1 MTNRIKELRKAL
13 GLSQEEFGN
22 RLGLTR
28 GAITNLEY
36 GKTEAKPLFIDLVC
50 KTYGVRRD
58 WLLNGDGD
66 MLEPDTRDQEISK
79 FVSQVIKDKPGSFKR
94 RFALALSRLDE
105 DGWKAL
111 ERFANMIAEE
121 EKEE

>member
-1 MTNRIKELRKAL
+1 MMNRIKALRKEL

-58 WLLNGDGD
+58 WLLNGDGK
-66 MLEPDTRDQEISK
+66 MFEPDTRDQEITK
-79 FVSQVIKDKPGSFKR
+79 FVTQVIKDKPGSFKR

-105 DGWKAL
+105 DGWATL
-111 ERFANMIAEE
+111 EKFANLIAEE

>member
-1 MTNRIKELRKAL
+1 MMNRIKALRKEL

-58 WLLNGDGD
+58 WLLNGDGK
-66 MLEPDTRDQEISK
+66 MFEPDTREQEISK
-79 FVSQVIKDKPGSFKR
+79 FVTQVIRDKPGSFKR

-105 DGWKAL
+105 DGWATL
-111 ERFANMIAEE
+111 EKFANLIAEE

>member
-50 KTYGVRRD
+50 KIYGVRRD

-105 DGWKAL
+105 DGWKVL

>member
-1 MTNRIKELRKAL
+1 MMNRIKALRKEL

-58 WLLNGDGD
+58 WILNGDGK
-66 MLEPDTRDQEISK
+66 MFEPDTREQEISK
-79 FVSQVIKDKPGSFKR
+79 FVTQVIREKPGSFKR

-105 DGWKAL
+105 DGWATL
-111 ERFANMIAEE
+111 EKFANLIAEE